1 MHREEDSPAGT
12 RPAWPLVAAV
22 MAAAIAIGFGWREH
36 SQKTQLE
43 ERRKEMTAGMVEMQK
58 QIQELSG
65 QLAGLTATQ
74 QQTAQAVKEREQA
87 APAPAAAPQPVRQP
101 ASRMMTARRAPAPRA
116 ARRPA
121 AVPEDPRLKQLQ
133 GQLSEQAERLARTQQ
148 QVDRNREELE
158 SRLNSTKDDLG
169 GSIARTHEEL
179 VALQKRGER
188 TYTEFQLDK
197 SKEFRRV
204 GQVSLALRKAD
215 TKHKRYDMELIV
227 DDVKL
232 QKKGVNL
239 YEPVYLTI
247 GDRPRPL
254 ELVVNQITKNHVQ
267 GYVSLPRYT
276 RQELTAT
283 STSRTPLKG
292 EAER

>member
-1 MHREEDSPAGT
+1 MHREDDSPAGV

-58 QIQELSG
+58 QIQSLSG
-65 QLAGLTATQ
+65 QLASLAAAQ
-74 QQTAQAVKEREQA
+74 QQTAQAVKEREKPAPEPA
-87 APAPAAAPQPVRQP
+87 AVAQPAPAHRTIA
-101 ASRMMTARRAPAPRA
+101 ARRAPAPRA

-121 AVPEDPRLKQLQ
+121 APPEDPRLKQLQ
-133 GQLSEQAERLARTQQ
+133 GQLSEQAEKLARTQQ
-148 QVDRNREELE
+148 EVDRNRAELE
-158 SRLNSTKDDLG
+158 NRLNATRDDLG

-197 SKEFRRV
+197 SKQFQRV

-215 TKHKRYDMELIV
+215 TKHKRYDMEMIV

-232 QKKGVNL
+232 QKKSVNL
-239 YEPVYLTI
+239 YEPVYLTP
-247 GDRPRPL
+247 GGGSQPL
-254 ELVVNQITKNHVQ
+254 ELVVNQITKNHVR
-267 GYVSLPRYT
+267 GYVSMPRYS
-276 RQELTAT
+276 RQDLTAT
-283 STSRTPLKG
+283 SAGHAPKS

>member
-1 MHREEDSPAGT
+1 MHREDDSPAGV

-58 QIQELSG
+58 QIQSLSG
-65 QLAGLTATQ
+65 QLANLAAAQ
-74 QQTAQAVKEREQA
+74 QQTAQAVKEREKP
-87 APAPAAAPQPVRQP
+87 APAPAAVSQP
-101 ASRMMTARRAPAPRA
+101 APAHRAIAARRAPAPRA

-121 AVPEDPRLKQLQ
+121 APPEDPRLKQLQ
-133 GQLSEQAERLARTQQ
+133 GQLSEQAEKLARTQQ
-148 QVDRNREELE
+148 EVDRNRAELE
-158 SRLNSTKDDLG
+158 NRLNATRDDLG

-197 SKEFRRV
+197 SKQFQRV

-215 TKHKRYDMELIV
+215 TKHKRYDMEMIV

-232 QKKGVNL
+232 QKKSVNL
-239 YEPVYLTI
+239 YEPVYLTP
-247 GDRPRPL
+247 GGGSQPL
-254 ELVVNQITKNHVQ
+254 ELVVNQITKNHVR
-267 GYVSLPRYT
+267 GYVSMPRYS
-276 RQELTAT
+276 RQDLTAA
-283 STSRTPLKG
+283 SAGHAPKS

>member
-1 MHREEDSPAGT
+1 MHREDDSPAGV

-43 ERRKEMTAGMVEMQK
+43 ERRKEMTAGMIEMQK
-58 QIQELSG
+58 QIQSLSG
-65 QLAGLTATQ
+65 QLANLAAAQ
-74 QQTAQAVKEREQA
+74 QQTAQAVKEREKP
-87 APAPAAAPQPVRQP
+87 APAPAAVSQP
-101 ASRMMTARRAPAPRA
+101 APAHRAIAARRAPAPRA

-121 AVPEDPRLKQLQ
+121 APPEDPRLKQLQ
-133 GQLSEQAERLARTQQ
+133 GQLSEQAEKLARTQQ
-148 QVDRNREELE
+148 EVDRNRAELE
-158 SRLNSTKDDLG
+158 NRLNATRDDLG

-197 SKEFRRV
+197 SKQFQRV

-215 TKHKRYDMELIV
+215 TKHKRYDMEMIV

-232 QKKGVNL
+232 QKKSVNL
-239 YEPVYLTI
+239 YEPVYLTP
-247 GDRPRPL
+247 GGGSQPL
-254 ELVVNQITKNHVQ
+254 ELVVNQITKNHVR
-267 GYVSLPRYT
+267 GYVSMPRYS
-276 RQELTAT
+276 RQDLTAA
-283 STSRTPLKG
+283 SAGHAPKS

>member
-1 MHREEDSPAGT
+1 MHRDDDSPAGT

-58 QIQELSG
+58 QIQDLSG
-65 QLAGLTATQ
+65 RLASLTAAH
-74 QQTAQAVKEREQA
+74 QQTAEAVEEREKA
-87 APAPAAAPQPVRQP
+87 VPAPAAAPEP
-101 ASRMMTARRAPAPRA
+101 AHHAAPRTVAVRRAPAPRA
-116 ARRPA
+116 ARRPVA
-121 AVPEDPRLKQLQ
+121 ASEDPRLKQLQ

-158 SRLNSTKDDLG
+158 GKLNSTKDELG

-239 YEPVYLTI
+239 YEPVYLTLS
-247 GDRPRPL
+247 DRPQPL

-267 GYVSLPRYT
+267 GYVSMPRYT
-276 RQELTAT
+276 RSELTAT
-283 STSRTPLKG
+283 STSRTPMKS
-292 EAER
+292 EAAR